1 MADVM
6 LDIETMGFRPECVV
20 LTIGAIKFDPYNPG
34 LEPHS
39 GFYQRLNVDQQ
50 LELGR
55 TVDESTME
63 WWSQQTESVREE
75 AFADEDRVALV
86 DFAKDLNKY
95 MVGVDNIW
103 AQGPT
108 FDFVIIENL
117 FRMLDVPVNWQFWQI
132 RDSRTLFQVAG
143 DPRKADRAEAHNALA
158 DCYYQAKG
166 VQEVFKQLGVKKR

>member
-1 MADVM
+1 MDVM

-20 LTIGAIKFDPYNPG
+20 LTFGAIKFDPYNPG
-34 LEPHS
+34 LEPHT
-39 GFYQRLNVDQQ
+39 GFYQRLNVDEQ
-50 LELGR
+50 LALGR
-55 TVDESTME
+55 TVDDSTME
-63 WWSQQTESVREE
+63 WWSQQAESVREE
-75 AFADEDRVALV
+75 AFADEDRVSLV
-86 DFAKDLNKY
+86 EFAKELNKY

-117 FRMLDVPVNWQFWQI
+117 FRMIDVPVNWQFWQI

-166 VQEVFKQLGVKKR
+166 VQDVFKQLGVQKR

>member
-1 MADVM
+1 MDVM

-34 LEPHS
+34 MEPHT
-39 GFYQRLNVDQQ
+39 GFYQRLDVDEQMA
-50 LELGR
+50 LGR
-55 TVDESTME
+55 TVDESTMQ
-63 WWSQQTESVREE
+63 WWSQQSESVREE
-75 AFADEDRVALV
+75 AFADDDRVGLQE
-86 DFAKDLNKY
+86 FARSLNKY

-166 VQEVFKQLGVKKR
+166 VQEIFKKLGVEKR

>member
-1 MADVM
+1 M

-20 LTIGAIKFDPYNPG
+20 LTFGAIKFDPYNPG
-34 LEPHS
+34 LEPHT
-39 GFYQRLNVDQQ
+39 GFYQRLNVDEQ
-50 LELGR
+50 LALGR
-55 TVDESTME
+55 TVDDSTME
-63 WWSQQTESVREE
+63 WWSQQAESVREE
-75 AFADEDRVALV
+75 AFADEDRVSLV
-86 DFAKDLNKY
+86 EFAKELNKY

-117 FRMLDVPVNWQFWQI
+117 FRMIDVPVNWQFWQI

-166 VQEVFKQLGVKKR
+166 VQDVFKQLGVQKR

>member
-1 MADVM
+1 MDVM
-6 LDIETMGFRPECVV
+6 LDIETLGFRPECVV

-39 GFYQRLNVDQQ
+39 GFYQRLDVDEQFA
-50 LELGR
+50 LGR
-55 TVDESTME
+55 TADDSTLE
-63 WWSQQTESVREE
+63 WWTQQEPSVREE
-75 AFADEDRVALV
+75 ALGEEGRVSLIEFARS
-86 DFAKDLNKY
+86 LNKY

-117 FRMLDVPVNWQFWQI
+117 FRMLEVPVNWQFWQI

-166 VQEVFKQLGVKKR
+166 VQEVFKKLGVTKR